1 MRHKRRRKYPIRSI
15 ILVRHAQSEH
25 HVNKLTGGWT
35 DTGLTELGRR
45 QAACLASRLKR
56 EIGDAPCQLYCS
68 DLKRAL
74 QTAEIIGK
82 EIGVTPNPVPELR
95 ELNNGIAAGKSQ
107 EEAKQY
113 ALEITRPMLDWQP
126 YPQAETWRQFYSRV
140 AACMDRLTVKQEA
153 LFLLVTHAGTIINIV
168 AWWLRLD
175 IDMLGKVSF
184 DTLPASLSVLRVNRW
199 NERTIE
205 RLNDTAHLYVAG
217 LTGGREL
224 GGRSDNGRPT
234 ASK

>member
-1 MRHKRRRKYPIRSI
+1 MEKRIRRHKRRYPIRPI

-35 DTGLTELGRR
+35 DTGLTELGHR

-56 EIGDAPCQLYCS
+56 EIGDTPCQLYCS

-74 QTAEIIGK
+74 QTAEIIGQ

-95 ELNNGIAAGKSQ
+95 APDNGVVAGKSV

-113 ALEITRPMLDWQP
+113 VLEMTKPVLDWQP

-140 AACMDRLTVKQEA
+140 AACMDLLIRNQDAPL
-153 LFLLVTHAGTIINIV
+153 LLVTHAGTIINIV
-168 AWWLRLD
+168 AWWLQLD

-184 DTLPASLSVLRVNRW
+184 EASPASLSVLRVNEW
-199 NERTIE
+199 NECTIE
-205 RLNDTAHLYVAG
+205 RLNDTAHLYAARLAEG
-217 LTGGREL
+217 IRLH
-224 GGRSDNGRPT
+224 P
-234 ASK
+234 